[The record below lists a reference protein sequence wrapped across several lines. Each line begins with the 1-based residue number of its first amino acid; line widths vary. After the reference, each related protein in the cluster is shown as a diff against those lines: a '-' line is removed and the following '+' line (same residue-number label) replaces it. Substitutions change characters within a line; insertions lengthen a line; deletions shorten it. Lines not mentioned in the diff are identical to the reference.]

1 MFELVY
7 CSAARPNMKPEDIQN
22 ILESARRFNFKNN
35 ITGCLLYHNDEF
47 LQILEGEKD
56 VVQKLYASIKKDER
70 HSAVMLLNEDEKKE
84 RFFPQWNMA
93 FHKLDDSQLI
103 KNDFVN
109 NFSAFSELTKK
120 PTHAVDLFWAVA
132 KLILKN

>member
-7 CSAARPNMKPEDIQN
+7 CSTARPNMKPEDIQN
-22 ILESARRFNFKNN
+22 ILEFARGFNFKNN

-56 VVQKLYASIKKDER
+56 AVQELYASIKKDER

-84 RFFPQWNMA
+84 RLFPQWNMA

-103 KNDFVN
+103 KNDFVK
-109 NFSAFSELTKK
+109 NFSAFSDLTKK

>member
-7 CSAARPNMKPEDIQN
+7 CSTARPNMRPEDIEN
-22 ILESARRFNFKNN
+22 ILKLARGFNFKNN

-56 VVQKLYASIKKDER
+56 AVQELYASIKKDER
-70 HSAVMLLNEDEKKE
+70 HSAVIRLHEGEKKE
-84 RFFPQWNMA
+84 RLFPQWNMA
-93 FHKLDDSQLI
+93 YHNLNCSQLM
-103 KNDFVN
+103 KNDFEK
-109 NFSAFSELTKK
+109 NFSALSDLSKK
-120 PTHAVDLFWAVA
+120 PTHAVELFWEVA